1 MSKKTTYIT
10 LLFAL
15 LSAHSLITNASGKIT
30 GISFSGPDDDIHSN
44 LVQIQIEGG
53 YNSPNCDTTRAAIRN
68 TEDRQHLIKFA
79 LTAFKNETP
88 VDIVLM
94 EEDKYFRERCTIKR
108 ISTVRPQAK

>member
-1 MSKKTTYIT
+1 MKKKLANIAIMA
-10 LLFAL
+10 FL
-15 LSAHSLITNASGKIT
+15 LSAHSLTNASGKIT

-53 YNSPNCDTTRAAIRN
+53 YNSPNCDITRAAIRN

-108 ISTVRPQAK
+108 ISTVRPQSN